1 VKNVRAILQ
10 LSASF
15 PLVTDLTRRAL
26 RFSLLTI
33 VLAALSACG
42 GGGSSSSSNRT
53 PAASFTT
60 SPSAGAAPLTVTVDA
75 SASSDSD
82 GSITTYSWNFGDGG
96 TATGVT
102 AQHVYN
108 QSGSYTITLTVTDDD
123 GARGQATRTVQVTG
137 NEAPFAEL
145 QYKAGCGLA
154 PLQASFDASRSY
166 DFDGNIAT
174 YTWNFGDGT
183 TGTGPTVAHTYNSA
197 GTFLV
202 VLTVTDTLGLTSQAR
217 GTVTVLTGPGSGA
230 VSVSGQVTFERV
242 PHRGGTDP
250 GLNYAGTFA
259 APASDVIVELVSSGG
274 PVLASTVTNDSGQYS
289 FNTTAN
295 TNVFVRAR
303 AEACGTSPRWQ
314 VRVLNNTAADPLT
327 LYVLDS
333 QVFNTG
339 TTSQT
344 RNLLA
349 DSGWPDFG
357 GTSYVGPRA
366 AAPFAVLDTLR
377 SAVKFVHA
385 NGDAAVDLPA
395 LGAFWSTQNRVSD
408 AWIPAT
414 GSIQSTLY
422 RGYTFEGAPAGIYV
436 LGLQNNDT
444 DEYDAHVVAHEFQHF
459 LEDAVAR
466 NDSPGGSHS
475 LDEQLDM
482 RLAFSEGFANA
493 FSAMVV
499 GSSIY
504 KDSAGTSQLGG
515 FSFDVESNSTPH
527 QGWFNESTVHSI
539 AWDVFDSN
547 NDGTDTISLGY
558 GPIYAVMTDELRDG
572 VALNSIYPLL
582 QGLSART
589 STSDASVIDAM
600 ARERG
605 IFGTGI
611 YAAGETN
618 DGGVTEALPVYTDLT
633 LGGAARRVCGTTE
646 IGVYNK
652 LGNRLFLRFSLPAA
666 QSVTVRAE
674 YTSFG
679 STAPL
684 TPTSDPDIFLYSSGL
699 LAIGESTVAN
709 QETLTRSLDAGD
721 YVIEVYEYSHV
732 DELAV
737 SRRGITCFNVSV
749 AN

>member
-1 VKNVRAILQ
+1 MI
-10 LSASF
+10 
-15 PLVTDLTRRAL
+15 DLTRRAL

-33 VLAALSACG
+33 VLAALTACG
-42 GGGSSSSSNRT
+42 GGGSSGSTNRT
-53 PAASFTT
+53 PAASFTASPT
-60 SPSAGAAPLTVTVDA
+60 SGTAPLTVALNA

-82 GSITTYSWNFGDGG
+82 GSITAYSWTFGDGG

-102 AQHVYN
+102 AQHVYS
-108 QSGSYTITLTVTDDD
+108 QSGTYTITLTVTDDD
-123 GARGQATRTVQVTG
+123 GARGQATRTVEVTG
-137 NEAPFAEL
+137 NDAPVAEM
-145 QYKAGCGLA
+145 QYEAGCGLA

-174 YTWNFGDGT
+174 YSWNFGDGT

-197 GTFLV
+197 GTFPV

-217 GTVTVLTGPGSGA
+217 GTVTVLTGPGTGT
-230 VSVSGQVTFERV
+230 VSVNGQVTFERV

-259 APASDVIVELVSSGG
+259 APARDVIVELVSSGG
-274 PVLASTVTNDSGQYS
+274 PVLASTLTNDSGQYS
-289 FNTTAN
+289 FNAAAN

-357 GTSYVGPRA
+357 GTSYVGPRT

-377 SAVKFVHA
+377 SAARFVQT
-385 NGDAAVDLPA
+385 NGDAGVELPA
-395 LGAFWSTQNRVSD
+395 LSAFWSTENRVSD

-422 RGYTFEGAPAGIYV
+422 RGYSFEGAPPGIYV

-475 LDEQLDM
+475 LDERLDM
-482 RLAFSEGFANA
+482 RLAYSEGFANA

-515 FSFDVESNSTPH
+515 FSFDVESNTTPH
-527 QGWFNESTVHSI
+527 QGWFNESTIHSVV
-539 AWDVFDSN
+539 WDVFDSS

-558 GPIYAVMTDELRDG
+558 GPIYAVMTNELRG
-572 VALNSIYPLL
+572 GPALISIYPLL
-582 QGLSART
+582 QGLKTRSSASNAT
-589 STSDASVIDAM
+589 VIDSM
-600 ARERG
+600 ATERG

-611 YAAGETN
+611 YGGGETN
-618 DGGVTEALPVYTDLT
+618 DGDVTEALPVYTELT
-633 LGGAARRVCGTTE
+633 LNGAARRVCGTTE
-646 IGVYNK
+646 VGVYNK

-666 QSVTVRAE
+666 QTATIRAE
-674 YTSFG
+674 YSSFG

-684 TPTSDPDIFLYSSGL
+684 TPTADPDIVLYRNGL
-699 LAIGESTVAN
+699 LTIGESEVAN
-709 QETLTRSLDAGD
+709 LETLTRPLDAGD